1 MLSVIYKPF
10 CAECHNAECC
20 YAECRRAFAVAKC
33 KFVKH
38 FSPFQQ
44 TLWRDSFIF
53 KLSLPNVRLVDKP
66 KKYICKYI
74 KINNWSHA
82 QIIFHRRPTS
92 RGVVLNNDPMI
103 WIGGARPSQ
112 KVLLNNFKLKL
123 NNSFAS
129 IKNSCPPKKWQ
140 SHCQH
145 K

>member
-1 MLSVIYKPF
+1 MLNVVMLSVVMLSVVGPSLLPNVSLSNTFLWFLSYLK
-10 CAECHNAECC
+10 
-20 YAECRRAFAVAKC
+20 RT
-33 KFVKH
+33 
-38 FSPFQQ
+38 FQQ
-44 TLWRDSFIF
+44 TLWMNSFIF
-53 KLSLPNVRLVDKP
+53 KVICQMLDWLINR

-74 KINNWSHA
+74 KINKWSHA

-92 RGVVLNNDPMI
+92 RGVLNNDPLI

-123 NNSFAS
+123 NLSFAS
-129 IKNSCPPKKWQ
+129 MKNSCPPKKWQ